1 MGMETAF
8 VKILAAALA
17 ISQAAVDPHAVKT
30 EFDRSRDQLE
40 VVQLLQGGCTHMM
53 KAFEIENIN
62 VDDLIE
68 TAMNDPQAAGGSA
81 EFHGLNLGDLRDA
94 YRLFCKRE
102 TGALPAASLADVID
116 FYNQA
121 AAGLPDLDRTRLKL
135 PGVNAVLDGAGK
147 AFADMFQD
155 NRRSQWVALARI
167 PAHVRNAFIAAEDK
181 RFYQHGGVDDRGLVR
196 AFLNN
201 LTQGHREGGS
211 TITQQLVKNML
222 VGDNRNYERKIR
234 EIIMATRVETVL
246 SKDEILE
253 LYLNSVYLGR
263 GAWGI
268 ERAARVYFS
277 KPAADLT
284 LEEGA
289 LLAALTKGPNFFS
302 PDRQPARAQTRLA
315 YVLDRMQEDGMLG
328 EAQVNRLHGKPGPP
342 ALPAMVPIQRTRRD
356 SGYYFTGEV
365 AREVKA
371 VAGVTES
378 ATDSYVIRS
387 TINPQMQ
394 RAAEEAL
401 QEGLFQYERQ
411 NNRLEFL
418 GPEANL
424 SKAIDRIDA
433 DRRTEADRKSDAE
446 KKPDADRKS
455 ADKRPALQPALRP
468 ALQPSWQVALT
479 NARLPLYDVHWTPAV
494 VVDISGRKEVT
505 WRVGL
510 PDGRIVPLSLN
521 AQAQRKLK
529 LNDVVLVHVSG
540 GKGRSG
546 RAELRVRPTVQ
557 GATIVLENKTGRI
570 LAMAGGFSYPL
581 SQLNRVTQAARQP
594 GSTIKPLTYLAALGK
609 GLQPDTLVSD
619 DEISLR
625 AYGARGHVRPA
636 SARHRDDEYWT
647 PKNYDG
653 GGGGI
658 LTMRQALENSRNR
671 ATVHLL
677 DGGIEHD
684 PEASL
689 NRVCD
694 LAVEALIYREC
705 QHVYPVVLGAQPVR
719 PVDLAAFY
727 ATIANEGTRPAPFTV
742 ESIERNG
749 QLVYRHQPAPVAI
762 KSVDPA
768 AFYQLKSMLQGV
780 VARGTARAISRMST
794 YVAGKT
800 GTSDDENDAWFVG
813 FTNDVTVAVWLGY
826 DNAPGGKR
834 RTLGSG
840 STGGA
845 VAVPVFE
852 PIIEAAWSTNAAPK
866 RALAPPSPQ
875 AKQQL
880 SCSGS
885 AAEPHEGRRR
895 AKASDGA
902 AGECFRVDRRG
913 QIIDTKYRLVSQDSA
928 QARDETPSRGRP
940 AYAFETQ
947 GRWPFAMPWP
957 GLSRLGPRFGPRP
970 HIRGRR

>member
-1 MGMETAF
+1 METAF

-17 ISQAAVDPHAVKT
+17 ISQAAVDPRGVKT
-30 EFDRSRDQLE
+30 EFDRNRDQLE
-40 VVQLLQGGCTHMM
+40 VVQLLQGGCAHMM

-68 TAMNDPQAAGGSA
+68 TAMNDPQAAGGSDSPR
-81 EFHGLNLGDLRDA
+81 FHGLNFGDLRDA
-94 YRLFCKRE
+94 YRLFCKHE
-102 TGALPAASLADVID
+102 NATPPAADLADVID

-121 AAGLPDLDRTRLKL
+121 AAGLPDLDRARLKL
-135 PGVNAVLDGAGK
+135 PGVNAVLDGSGK

-155 NRRSQWVALARI
+155 NRRSQWVALAKV

-181 RFYQHGGVDDRGLVR
+181 RFYQHNGVDDRGLVR

-201 LTQGHREGGS
+201 LTQGRREGGS

-234 EIIMATRVETVL
+234 ETIMATRVETAL
-246 SKDEILE
+246 AKDDILE

-268 ERAARVYFS
+268 DRAARSYFG
-277 KPAADLT
+277 KPASDLT
-284 LEEGA
+284 IEEGA
-289 LLAALTKGPNFFS
+289 LLAGLTKGPNFFS
-302 PDRQPARAQTRLA
+302 PDRRPARAQARLA
-315 YVLDRMQEDGMLG
+315 YVLERMQEDGMLT
-328 EAQVNRLHGKPGPP
+328 EAQVNKLRGRPGQP
-342 ALPAMVPIQRTRRD
+342 ALPVMTAFQRLRRD

-365 AREVKA
+365 AREAKA

-411 NNRLEFL
+411 NNRLEFQ

-424 SKAIDRIDA
+424 SRAIERIDA
-433 DRRTEADRKSDAE
+433 DRKDADKKSDTD
-446 KKPDADRKS
+446 KKSDADRKPG
-455 ADKRPALQPALRP
+455 DKRSTLQPS
-468 ALQPSWQVALT
+468 LQPSWQVALM

-510 PDGRIVPLSLN
+510 RDGRIVPLSLN
-521 AQAQRKLK
+521 AHAQRKLK

-540 GKGRSG
+540 GKGRSA
-546 RAELRVRPTVQ
+546 RAELRVRPAVQ

-625 AYGARGHVRPA
+625 AYGARGHA
-636 SARHRDDEYWT
+636 KHREDEYWT

-653 GGGGI
+653 GGGGV

-677 DGGIEHD
+677 DGGIERD

-694 LAVEALIYREC
+694 LAVEALIYHAC
-705 QHVYPVVLGAQPVR
+705 QHFYPVVLGAQPVR

-727 ATIANEGTRPAPFTV
+727 ATIANEGTRPSPFTV

-749 QLVYRHQPAPVAI
+749 QVIYRHQPAPVAV

-768 AFYQLKSMLQGV
+768 AFYQLKTMLRGV
-780 VARGTARAISRMST
+780 VARGTARSISGMSA

-800 GTSDDENDAWFVG
+800 GTSDDENDAWFIG

-826 DNAPGGKR
+826 DNANGKR
-834 RTLGSG
+834 RTLGGG

-852 PIIEAAWSTNAAPK
+852 PIIEAAWSNNVAPK

-875 AKQQL
+875 AKLQL
-880 SCSGS
+880 SCTGSG
-885 AAEPHEGRRR
+885 AEPHEGRKRT
-895 AKASDGA
+895 KASDGA
-902 AGECFRVDRRG
+902 VTECFRVDRKG

-928 QARDETPSRGRP
+928 PARDETVSRGRP
-940 AYAFETQ
+940 AYAFDPQ
-947 GRWPFAMPWP
+947 GRGPFAMPWP
-957 GLSRLGPRFGPRP
+957 GLSRLGPRMGPRLGSRP
-970 HIRGRR
+970 HFRWHR

>member
-1 MGMETAF
+1 METAF

-17 ISQAAVDPHAVKT
+17 FSQAAVDPHAVKT

-40 VVQLLQGGCTHMM
+40 VVQLLQAGCAHMM

-62 VDDLIE
+62 IDDLID
-68 TAMNDPQAAGGSA
+68 TAMNDPQAAGSETR
-81 EFHGLNLGDLRDA
+81 EFRGLNFGDLRTA
-94 YRLFCKRE
+94 YRQFCRHE
-102 TGALPAASLADVID
+102 EPATQVIDLTDVID
-116 FYNQA
+116 FYDKA
-121 AAGLPDLDRTRLKL
+121 AADLPDFDKVRLRL
-135 PGVNAVLDGAGK
+135 PGVNAVLDENGR

-155 NRRSQWVALARI
+155 TRRSQWVALGKV
-167 PAHVRNAFIAAEDK
+167 PAHVRSAFIAAEDK
-181 RFYQHGGVDDRGLVR
+181 RFYQHSGVDDRGLVR

-201 LTQGHREGGS
+201 LTQGRREGGS

-222 VGDNRNYERKIR
+222 VGDNRTYERKIR
-234 EIIMATRVETVL
+234 ETIMATRIETAL

-268 ERAARVYFS
+268 ERAARSYFGKS
-277 KPAADLT
+277 ASDLSI
-284 LEEGA
+284 EEGA
-289 LLAALTKGPNFFS
+289 LLAGLTKGPNYFS
-302 PDRQPARAQTRLA
+302 PDRQPARARDRLA
-315 YVLDRMQEDGMLG
+315 YVLDRMQEDGMLT
-328 EAQVNRLHGKPGPP
+328 EAQAGKLRGKTGAP
-342 ALPAMVPIQRTRRD
+342 ALPAMTPVQRLRRD

-411 NNRLEFL
+411 NNRLEFR
-418 GPEANL
+418 GAEANL
-424 SKAIDRIDA
+424 TKAIAKIDA
-433 DRRTEADRKSDAE
+433 DR
-446 KKPDADRKS
+446 KPDADKKGG
-455 ADKRPALQPALRP
+455 DKRP
-468 ALQPSWQVALT
+468 SWQIALM

-494 VVDISGRKEVT
+494 VVNIAGKKGAT
-505 WRVGL
+505 WYVGL
-510 PDGRIVPLSLN
+510 ADGRVMPLSLD
-521 AQAQRKLK
+521 AQAQRKIK
-529 LNDVVLVHVSG
+529 LNDVVLVRLSG
-540 GKGRSG
+540 GRGKSA
-546 RAELRVRPTVQ
+546 RADLRVRPGVQ

-581 SQLNRVTQAARQP
+581 SQLNRITQAARQP

-619 DEISLR
+619 DEITLR
-625 AYGARGHVRPA
+625 AYGARGRHVRG
-636 SARHRDDEYWT
+636 HEDEYWT
-647 PKNYDG
+647 PKNYGGAG
-653 GGGGI
+653 GGV
-658 LTMRQALENSRNR
+658 LTMRSALENSRNR

-677 DGGIEHD
+677 DGGIERD
-684 PEASL
+684 PESSL
-689 NRVCD
+689 NRVCA

-705 QHVYPVVLGAQPVR
+705 QRFYPVILGAQPVR

-727 ATIANEGTRPAPFTV
+727 ATIANEGTRPSPFTV

-749 QLVYRHQPAPVAI
+749 QIIYRHQPMPVSI
-762 KSVDPA
+762 RSVDAA

-780 VARGTARAISRMST
+780 VARGTARSISRLSP

-800 GTSDDENDAWFVG
+800 GTSDDENDAWFIG

-852 PIIEAAWSTNAAPK
+852 PIIEAVWSNGASK
-866 RALAPPSPQ
+866 RVLAPPSPQ
-875 AKQQL
+875 AKKQL
-880 SCSGS
+880 ACSGTS
-885 AAEPHEGRRR
+885 EEPREGRQRS
-895 AKASDGA
+895 KASAGA
-902 AGECFRVDRRG
+902 ITECFRVDGRG
-913 QIIDTKYRLVSQDSA
+913 QIIDTKYRLVA
-928 QARDETPSRGRP
+928 QGSVPAREEMPRSDRP
-940 AYAFETQ
+940 AYAFDAQ
-947 GRWPFAMPWP
+947 GRWPFAAPWP
-957 GLSRLGPRFGPRP
+957 GVSQWRPRYGFDWRGHRPRS
-970 HIRGRR
+970 HWRRY